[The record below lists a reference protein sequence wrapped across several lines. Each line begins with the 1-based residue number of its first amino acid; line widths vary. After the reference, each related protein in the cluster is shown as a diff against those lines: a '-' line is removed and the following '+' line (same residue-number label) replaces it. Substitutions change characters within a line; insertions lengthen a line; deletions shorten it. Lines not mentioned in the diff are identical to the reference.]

1 MQSHHKHSPPAS
13 EKKVTPQYNTDSDRV
28 GTYRLMGRL
37 QGKDKSEVVPN
48 NIAVSD
54 PSIIAGFRDKYWI
67 NKIIKQKLKISLPP
81 NLPAQGLIRIPNHM
95 SQELNTS

>member
-28 GTYRLMGRL
+28 GTHRLVGRL

-48 NIAVSD
+48 NITVSD
-54 PSIIAGFRDKYWI
+54 PSIIAGFMDK
-67 NKIIKQKLKISLPP
+67 
-81 NLPAQGLIRIPNHM
+81 
-95 SQELNTS
+95 